1 MTAHRE
7 PGLPVQKSEIIGSL
21 TYLAHG
27 QLQPKMYPCTHL
39 LINGSNRF
47 IFFQQLHCATTITS
61 SSSSL
66 DPGTPS
72 LLASRSTALSRS
84 LSSLIIC
91 TNSAEPLHP
100 LQTSAPLHLCTFNTF
115 TLLHHW
121 EFELPSCPDYV
132 SEYHV
137 ATHQIAKKYSA
148 NLREP
153 HGNAILY
160 LVRYLKN
167 TRNVGIHFNP
177 DQMQSFECYCDAN
190 FLGNWN
196 CDLAHNDP
204 SMAKSHSGWIIY
216 YAGCQIFWAS
226 KLLSQVTLSTTEA
239 EYIAT
244 MALRDVLPIMHLVH
258 RVV

>member
-61 SSSSL
+61 SSSSSL

-100 LQTSAPLHLCTFNTF
+100 HSKPLHLCTSLYLYTC
-115 TLLHHW
+115 TSAHAPLLHLLICACSAPAHLYHLCTH
-121 EFELPSCPDYV
+121 LPLQNLC
-132 SEYHV
+132 
-137 ATHQIAKKYSA
+137 TYSA
-148 NLREP
+148 PLHPWE
-153 HGNAILY
+153 HVKHCI
-160 LVRYLKN
+160 
-167 TRNVGIHFNP
+167 TRSKADWTCN
-177 DQMQSFECYCDAN
+177 Q
-190 FLGNWN
+190 
-196 CDLAHNDP
+196 
-204 SMAKSHSGWIIY
+204 KS
-216 YAGCQIFWAS
+216 CEEQ
-226 KLLSQVTLSTTEA
+226 
-239 EYIAT
+239 
-244 MALRDVLPIMHLVH
+244 H
-258 RVV
+258 RL